1 LTVRRLVLILDTF
14 PILRA
19 AAAANDID
27 VTAAATMAE
36 LSDVDAVRLGVNEEL
51 LPVTEQDVGDA
62 RRAARSFELAMP
74 VSQPL
79 VKIALEAQ
87 PDRAVLGAIG
97 REGGLPNQPLDLHGR
112 GISLAPIVRSLG
124 DAGIP
129 VTALVK
135 PEIEAV
141 KAAHAE
147 GVDGVEFYTGAIVD
161 LPSSDRARK
170 LEALGDAARLAS
182 KLRMHISVGGGLGYR
197 GVGEV
202 IEHAPVVSSIAVG
215 RSVFA
220 RALLVGVERA
230 VRDLRARLT

>member
-1 LTVRRLVLILDTF
+1 VRRLVLILDTF
-14 PILRA
+14 PILRSA
-19 AAAANDID
+19 AAAKDID

-36 LSDVDAVRLGVNEEL
+36 LSDVDAVRLGVNEDL
-51 LPVTEQDVGDA
+51 LPVSEQDVGDA

-79 VKIALEAQ
+79 VKVALEAQ
-87 PDRAVLGAIG
+87 PDRVVLAACG
-97 REGGLPNQPLDLHGR
+97 REGGLPSQPVDLRGR
-112 GISLAPIVRSLG
+112 GVSLAPIVRSLG

-129 VTALVK
+129 VTALIK
-135 PEIEAV
+135 PEIDAV

-161 LPSSDRARK
+161 LPPADRGRE
-170 LEALGDAARLAS
+170 LTSLGDAARLAS
-182 KLRMHISVGGGLGYR
+182 KLRMHIAVGGGLGYR

-202 IEHAPVVSSIAVG
+202 IEHAPVISSISVG

-220 RALLVGVERA
+220 RALLVGMERA
-230 VRDLRARLT
+230 VRDLRARLG